1 MGNILRKAVEQKR
14 QKLID
19 LLIAHNVYKK
29 VDKHLFELSLTE
41 LEHEYRRFKQTCHPH
56 QNVGSI
62 K

>member
-41 LEHEYRRFKQTCHPH
+41 LEHEYRRFK
-56 QNVGSI
+56 
-62 K
+62 